1 MTYTPR
7 FQYTAA
13 LVQAAREIGS
23 YQATVAVLP
32 LPLSVERR
40 LRHEARVRVAHN
52 STWIENRSLALEEA
66 AAVIADKAIADPT
79 RARVEASQEVRN
91 YFQALE
97 FVDQHLTIDCSEEL
111 IRRLHAIIMRGSRGG
126 RPREHSD
133 YRRDNLRIG
142 NFVYVPPAWEDV
154 PALMGDLAAWATG
167 PGLELP
173 RFLYAAVLAYQF
185 VTIHPFPDGNGRTC
199 RALATWALRGPN
211 DDQAI
216 DPIGLLSVEEFYA
229 ADLAGYYEALQMGLH
244 FSYHDANERGSRSD
258 PDLTPWLDYF
268 ASALARSARQV
279 RQVVAERFRAA
290 HGALLD
296 DPVAEYPR
304 TFRRLLIQMSDPT
317 AAFGPA
323 EVVAWLHVSDR
334 TARTWLQEWH
344 AQDLIQPQRPGAKRI
359 HAWVLAGRVAVAVAQ
374 QQLLHP
380 VTAAVPIK

>member
-1 MTYTPR
+1 VSYTPH

-13 LVQAAREIGS
+13 LVRAAGEIGS

-32 LPLSVERR
+32 LPLSVERQ

-66 AAVIADKAIADPT
+66 AAVIANKALADPT
-79 RARVEASQEVRN
+79 RARTDASREVRN

-97 FVDQHLTIDCSEEL
+97 FVDQRTGVACDEEF

-133 YRRDNLRIG
+133 FRRENLRIG

-154 PALMGDLAAWATG
+154 PALMADLVAWATG
-167 PGLELP
+167 PGLALP

-185 VTIHPFPDGNGRTC
+185 VTIHPFQDGNGRTC
-199 RALATWALRGPN
+199 RALATWALRGP
-211 DDQAI
+211 DDEQAI

-244 FSYHDANERGSRSD
+244 FSYYDADERGSRSA

-268 ASALARSARQV
+268 ACALARSARQV
-279 RQVVAERFRAA
+279 RQMVAERFRAA
-290 HGALLD
+290 HGAVLA
-296 DPVAEYPR
+296 DPVVDYPR
-304 TFRRLLIQMSDPT
+304 TFRRLLIHMPDPT
-317 AAFGPA
+317 ASFGPG
-323 EVVAWLHVSDR
+323 EVVAWLQVSDR
-334 TARTWLQEWH
+334 TARTWLKEWH
-344 AQDLIQPQRPGAKRI
+344 AQDLIQPQRPGVQRI
-359 HAWVLAGRVAVAVAQ
+359 HAWVLAARVAAVVVRQ
-374 QQLLHP
+374 
-380 VTAAVPIK
+380 